1 MEPLTSANL
10 LSTQPQT
17 TKLISVLTQ
26 RASSVFRRIK
36 KTTSCSPSKLSG
48 SSGRLSALEAADTRI
63 QVYSACYVPMRAG
76 CGSQRG
82 AEAAAGAEH
91 ADGKW
96 SRWSSLWETDKF
108 ISHTRL
114 LPADPLPQKHMA
126 SPLLLTYP
134 QCIAWT
140 VKKPQFN
147 CYGSPQ
153 GTMNVRERATERK

>member
-1 MEPLTSANL
+1 MVTLFKLKPAMEPLTSANL

-76 CGSQRG
+76 CDSQRG

-96 SRWSSLWETDKF
+96 SRWSSL
-108 ISHTRL
+108 
-114 LPADPLPQKHMA
+114 
-126 SPLLLTYP
+126 
-134 QCIAWT
+134 
-140 VKKPQFN
+140 
-147 CYGSPQ
+147 
-153 GTMNVRERATERK
+153 